1 MSTVVVSLIRR
12 LHLVTKVWECISVC
26 REDIREDPKG
36 RYRHEIV
43 TDDTY
48 IYVLGGG
55 NAETAYSLEHI
66 PVFSFEL
73 QQWTVLHSKPD
84 PSLPPPGYPQSRKC
98 HSCVQYE
105 TDNGIEVVIAGGFFE
120 DLEFFDDIWK
130 LNLST
135 LQWSLFK
142 TATLPHPLYFHDAAT
157 SGNGLMHIFGGVEVK
172 GLDSDP
178 ENEVYES
185 ERTNE
190 VYSMWTT
197 IPKLSEIS
205 WQAVLHYNPILPTYS
220 LDQLLEM
227 GISLKFASR
236 ISRHAVPSIAV
247 GDD

>member
-1 MSTVVVSLIRR
+1 MAI
-12 LHLVTKVWECISVC
+12 C

-43 TDDTY
+43 TDDKY

-55 NAETAYSLEHI
+55 NADTAYSLEKI
-66 PVFSFEL
+66 PAFNFEL
-73 QQWTVLHSKPD
+73 SQWTVLDSKPD
-84 PSLPPPGYPQSRKC
+84 PSLTPPGYPKSRKC

-120 DLEFFDDIWK
+120 DLEFFGDIWK

-135 LQWSLFK
+135 LQWTLFK
-142 TATLPHPLYFHDAAT
+142 STKLPHPLYFHDAAT
-157 SGNGLMHIFGGVEVK
+157 SGNGLMHVFGGVQVR
-172 GLDSDP
+172 SI
-178 ENEVYES
+178 ENHQNAEVYES

-205 WQAVLHYNPILPTYS
+205 WQAVLHYNPKLPSYS
-220 LDQLLEM
+220 LNELLEM
-227 GISLKFASR
+227 GIATKFATRITRQSR
-236 ISRHAVPSIAV
+236 YG
-247 GDD
+247 GDQFLNI